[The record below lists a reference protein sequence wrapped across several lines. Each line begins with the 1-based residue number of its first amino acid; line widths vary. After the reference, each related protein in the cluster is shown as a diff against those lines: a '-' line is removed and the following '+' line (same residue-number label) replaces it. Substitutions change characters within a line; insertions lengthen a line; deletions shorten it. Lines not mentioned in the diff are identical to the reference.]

1 MERWDSKLVRDRPAM
16 VLKTNDVPFTPLDR
30 EIFDATVPA
39 DHYLRR
45 VLATIDFEPIR
56 EKLLSCYHP
65 TLGRPAIE
73 PLVLLKLEFLQYHY
87 GFSDR
92 QVIEQCR
99 VNMAFRLFLGLSL
112 HSPLPDPSLL
122 TYFRERL
129 GPEAHQQVFQQLI
142 SQARQL
148 GLVKDRLRLKDATH
162 VLANIAIP
170 STLTLVAQA
179 RDQLLEAA
187 LPYAPERV
195 EKEQAEV
202 LRLRTA
208 TADLPDAERL
218 AHRVA
223 QLRNLVAWAA
233 EELLPAG
240 ETAVPE
246 LDPARQR
253 LRQALDLA
261 HKVLHD
267 RDNPQAP
274 DKVVSGVDPVART
287 GWHHQWFTGYSLDI
301 AMDADSEFITA
312 VDVLAANAD
321 EAANATRLIQQE
333 EQAHGNDVEAMS
345 IDGIGFRGDLIDQWT
360 DPKGL
365 NLEVIVPPTEPTP
378 SAGFPPEAFTL
389 DAAQRKL
396 TCPAGQTTTTRERN
410 ANDTGWKYRFAARQ
424 CAGCPLREQCLAK
437 PETTTGGR
445 TVIKNDYEATYR
457 AAREK
462 AKTRRHQEVR
472 RQHPKVERKLGELVR
487 WHQARHARYWGT
499 AKVKIQALLTGLVV
513 NVKRFLK
520 LDEGPAEP
528 TAGTVRAGLSGV

>member
-1 MERWDSKLVRDRPAM
+1 M
-16 VLKTNDVPFTPLDR
+16 VLKTNDVPLTPLDR

-45 VLATIDFEPIR
+45 VLAAIDFEPIR
-56 EKLLSCYHP
+56 EELLSYYHS

-73 PLVLLKLEFLQYHY
+73 PLVLLKLEFLQYQY
-87 GFSDR
+87 DFSDR

-112 HSPLPDPSLL
+112 HSPPPDPSLL

-142 SQARQL
+142 AQARRR

-162 VLANIAIP
+162 VLANIAVP

-179 RDQLLEAA
+179 RDQLLDAA

-195 EKEQAEV
+195 AQEQAEV
-202 LRLRTA
+202 IRLRSA

-218 AHRVA
+218 AHRVVH
-223 QLRNLVAWAA
+223 LRNLVAWA
-233 EELLPAG
+233 EESLPPG
-240 ETAVPE
+240 EPAVPE
-246 LDPARQR
+246 ADPARQR

-261 HKVLHD
+261 HKILDD
-267 RDNPQAP
+267 RDNPKAP
-274 DKVVSGVDPVART
+274 DKVVSVHDPKART

-301 AMDADSEFITA
+301 AMDADSEFVTA
-312 VDVLAANAD
+312 VDVLPANAD
-321 EAANATRLIQQE
+321 EAANATRLIRQE
-333 EQAHGNDVEAMS
+333 EQAQGNDVEAMS
-345 IDGIGFRGDLIDQWT
+345 IDAIGFRGDLIDEWT
-360 DPKGL
+360 DPQGL
-365 NLEVIVPPTEPTP
+365 NLEVIVPPIEPTP
-378 SAGFPPEAFTL
+378 SGGFPPEAFAL
-389 DAAQRKL
+389 DADQAKL
-396 TCPAGQTTTTRERN
+396 TCPAGQTTQTRERN

-424 CAGCPLREQCLAK
+424 CAGCPLRGQCMAK

-462 AKTRRHQEVR
+462 AKTLRYQEVR
-472 RQHPKVERKLGELVR
+472 RQHPKVERKLGELAR
-487 WHQARHARYWGT
+487 WHKARHARYWGT
-499 AKVKIQALLTGLVV
+499 PKVLIQALLTGLVV
-513 NVKRFLK
+513 NIKRFVK
-520 LDEGPAEP
+520 LVEVPAEP
-528 TAGTVRAGLSGV
+528 TTGTVRAGLSGV

>member
-1 MERWDSKLVRDRPAM
+1 MGRWDSKSVRDRPAM
-16 VLKTNDVPFTPLDR
+16 VLKTIDVPLTPLDQ

-45 VLATIDFEPIR
+45 VLAAIDFEPFR
-56 EKLLSCYHP
+56 EKLLSCYHS

-73 PLVLLKLEFLQYHY
+73 PLVLLKLEFLQYQY

-142 SQARQL
+142 AQARQL

-162 VLANIAIP
+162 ILANIAVP

-179 RDQLLEAA
+179 RDQLLSAA

-195 EKEQAEV
+195 AQERAEV
-202 LRLRTA
+202 IRLRGA
-208 TADLPDAERL
+208 TADLPDPERL
-218 AHRVA
+218 AHRVVH
-223 QLRNLVAWAA
+223 LRNLVAWA
-233 EELLPAG
+233 EELLPPG
-240 ETAVPE
+240 EPAVPAW
-246 LDPARQR
+246 DPARQR

-261 HKVLHD
+261 HQILD
-267 RDNPQAP
+267 ARDNPKAP
-274 DKVVSGVDPVART
+274 DKVVSVHDPKART

-301 AMDADSEFITA
+301 AMDADSEFVTA
-312 VDVLAANAD
+312 IDVLPANAD

-333 EQAHGNDVEAMS
+333 EQAQGNDVEAMS
-345 IDGIGFRGDLIDQWT
+345 IDSIGFRGDLIDEWT
-360 DPKGL
+360 DPQGL
-365 NLEVIVPPTEPTP
+365 NLEVIVPPIEPTP
-378 SAGFPPEAFTL
+378 SGGFPPEAFPL
-389 DAAQRKL
+389 DADQAKL
-396 TCPAGQTTTTRERN
+396 TCPAGQTTQTRERN
-410 ANDTGWKYRFAARQ
+410 ANDTGWKYRFTARQ
-424 CAGCPLREQCLAK
+424 CAGCSLRGQCMAK
-437 PETTTGGR
+437 PKTTTGGR

-462 AKTRRHQEVR
+462 AKTRRYQEVR
-472 RQHPKVERKLGELVR
+472 RQHPKVERKLGELAR
-487 WHQARHARYWGT
+487 WHKVRHARYRGT
-499 AKVKIQALLTGLVV
+499 PKVLIQALLTGLVV
-513 NVKRFLK
+513 NMKRFLK
-520 LDEGPAEP
+520 LVQVSAEP
-528 TAGTVRAGLSGV
+528 ITGTVRAGLSGV